1 MESTSNWPEGRWEK
15 KARVE
20 GQWWLGSWAVH
31 VKGKLGLPWHASRRT
46 ADQGRVTN
54 VIVRGGEKGATS
66 IKEVGHSWRTRSKGA
81 LMRILATHQC
91 GLDSNSGV
99 NGHNYEV
106 VVGSLFAPRGFS
118 STPVFP
124 LSQKST
130 LPNSNSVRKARTPLK
145 EFLRSPKCV
154 AGKQI
159 TTSNFPKNS
168 SVSIVSR

>member
-54 VIVRGGEKGATS
+54 AIVRGGEKGATS

-106 VVGSLFAPRGFS
+106 VVGSLFCSEGFFEYS
-118 STPVFP
+118 SFSP
-124 LSQKST
+124 LSKINTSKFQFGPEST
-130 LPNSNSVRKARTPLK
+130 DTFKRVLTIS
-145 EFLRSPKCV
+145 
-154 AGKQI
+154 
-159 TTSNFPKNS
+159 
-168 SVSIVSR
+168 